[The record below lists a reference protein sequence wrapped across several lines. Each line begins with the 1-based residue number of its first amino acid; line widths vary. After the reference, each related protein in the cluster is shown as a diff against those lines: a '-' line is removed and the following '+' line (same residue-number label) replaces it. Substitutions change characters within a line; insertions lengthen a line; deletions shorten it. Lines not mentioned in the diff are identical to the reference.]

1 MLTVALNREEA
12 NADADL
18 ITLSLLLPRI
28 NLEGQREAFETLAI
42 ETTHLSGFR
51 PRPVEGPQQFYE
63 VLSLKGTASQ
73 AD

>member
-12 NADADL
+12 AADANL
-18 ITLSLLLPRI
+18 ITLSVLLPHI
-28 NLEGQREAFETLAI
+28 NLEDQREAFETLAI

-51 PRPVEGPQQFYE
+51 PRPAEGQQQLYK